1 MKSSLLFKSLPWRP
15 VAGLVLA
22 GLLGWVAAW
31 LTLSSGGAPGGSA
44 SGPAATSSS
53 KPKTADQAL
62 SGSAGTASP
71 ETSSMGK
78 TLDQLLKRQ
87 DQVSEGASRSIDAQ
101 PQAANPAAPG
111 AVPNKATT
119 PDAKDAA
126 RLARMNAMRE
136 LQARAL
142 ADIQAVPP
150 GDNKKLMAAMERFD
164 AQMRAA
170 GAPSIIDM
178 DNLRKTLDAT
188 DRLQLLNRQL
198 VAEAEKGKNADP
210 IKVKALSQEI
220 QATQLAMPRQF
231 IKTNVLTKQL
241 AQ

>member
-1 MKSSLLFKSLPWRP
+1 MDA
-15 VAGLVLA
+15 AGK
-22 GLLGWVAAW
+22 
-31 LTLSSGGAPGGSA
+31 
-44 SGPAATSSS
+44 ATSSSS
-53 KPKTADQAL
+53 KPKTADQPL
-62 SGSAGTASP
+62 SGSAAGASP
-71 ETSSMGK
+71 EPSSLGK

-87 DQVSEGASRSIDAQ
+87 DQVSEGASRSIGA
-101 PQAANPAAPG
+101 PPPAGNSAAPG
-111 AVPNKATT
+111 AVPDKAAT
-119 PDAKDAA
+119 PAAKDAA
-126 RLARMNAMRE
+126 RVARMNAMRE

-150 GDNKKLMAAMERFD
+150 GDTKKLMAAMERFD

-178 DNLRKTLDAT
+178 DNLRKTLEAT

-210 IKVKALSQEI
+210 IKVKALSQDI

-231 IKTNVLTKQL
+231 IKTNVLNKQL